1 MFDGLDMSKM
11 SAMMEKMK
19 SGMKEFEEEARSTT
33 LSTQSG
39 GGMLKISANGLGEVI
54 DIDIDD
60 SLLEDKASLQI
71 MLIGAINDINKMA
84 EDYKKSKAAG
94 MMGSGV
100 FSS

>member
-1 MFDGLDMSKM
+1 MFEGFDMSKM
-11 SAMMEKMK
+11 TAMMEKMK

-39 GGMLKISANGLGEVI
+39 GGMLKISANGMGEVI
-54 DIDIDD
+54 DIEIDD

-71 MLIGAINDINKMA
+71 LLIGAMNDINKMA

-94 MMGSGV
+94 MMGGNI
-100 FSS
+100 FS

>member
-1 MFDGLDMSKM
+1 
-11 SAMMEKMK
+11 MEKMK
-19 SGMKEFEEEARSTT
+19 AGMKEFEEEARSTT
-33 LSTQSG
+33 LSAQSG

-60 SLLEDKASLQI
+60 SLLADKASLQI
-71 MLIGAINDINKMA
+71 MLIGVINDINKMA

-94 MMGSGV
+94 MMGAGM

>member
-19 SGMKEFEEEARSTT
+19 SGMKELEEEARSTT

-71 MLIGAINDINKMA
+71 MLIGAMNDINKMA

-94 MMGSGV
+94 MMGGNL
-100 FSS
+100 FS